1 MQDETAK
8 IQGKWKKNGMWLS
21 KSARGLRIFR
31 WRRGT
36 VAAELCLLIMLVA
49 GCSSIPATFH
59 PKDPLP
65 PSAVTHQLWH
75 QVLEASVR
83 DGHVNYPAIQRENR
97 LDAYL
102 RQLDRID
109 PASLPTRDEQLAVW
123 INAFNAFAIQGILD
137 GESPVP
143 YVGWYRYFKV
153 REYAVGGAAVTLY
166 DLEHT
171 ILRKQF
177 NEPRVHFAI
186 VCSSVSCPKLQS
198 WAFEGRQ
205 LSQQLDQ
212 VAREFVN
219 DTSRNRFDRQR
230 KIAYLSKIFDWFE
243 QDFVASAGSVQKFVA
258 RYVQDPEV
266 ARNLVADTYRLEYL
280 EYDWSLN
287 GTPPRK
293 ANHARAS

>member
-1 MQDETAK
+1 
-8 IQGKWKKNGMWLS
+8 MWLS

-31 WRRGT
+31 WGRGT

-59 PKDPLP
+59 PKQPLP

-75 QVLEASVR
+75 QVLEAWVR

-123 INAFNAFAIQGILD
+123 INAYNAFAIQGILE
-137 GESPVP
+137 GESPAP

-166 DLEHT
+166 DLEHA

-186 VCSSVSCPKLQS
+186 VCASVSCPKLQS
-198 WAFEGRQ
+198 WAFDGRQ
-205 LSQQLDQ
+205 LAQQLEQ

-219 DTSRNRFDRQR
+219 DTSRNRFDHQR

-258 RYVQDPEV
+258 RYVHDPEV
-266 ARNLVADTYRLEYL
+266 ARNLVADMYRLEYL